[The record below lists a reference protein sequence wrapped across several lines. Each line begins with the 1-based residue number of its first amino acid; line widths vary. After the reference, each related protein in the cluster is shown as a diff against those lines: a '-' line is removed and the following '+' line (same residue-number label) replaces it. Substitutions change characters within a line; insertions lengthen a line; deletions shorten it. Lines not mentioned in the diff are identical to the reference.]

1 MDRCR
6 RQCRP
11 AAHSSLQWIPSQ
23 PRRAGLPTLQSL
35 ESGSHFRA
43 AARLPLLRTDGLI
56 SGLIRPLSSNCSYHS
71 SHPKFAVERI
81 WTRDHLPLGSL
92 RIRRPPSA
100 RCTAASNPFPAA
112 SSGGRSI
119 SSYTSMWTS
128 PQSPALSRAPE
139 RARIL
144 SMQSCTA
151 ATSRSP
157 PRLRGPFR
165 SLTAL
170 PSQLHWNTT
179 SFLRLSLVHL
189 FLIFISRFGKFS
201 PLKQS
206 NFFLDHVAKRISQS
220 YVKWMDNTARLTI
233 HSIGAYF
240 KFPVTVA

>member
-1 MDRCR
+1 MDRYR

-23 PRRAGLPTLQSL
+23 PRKAGLPTLQSL

-43 AARLPLLRTDGLI
+43 AARLPLLRTAGLI

-81 WTRDHLPLGSL
+81 WTRDHLLLGSL

-128 PQSPALSRAPE
+128 PQSPASSRAPE

-144 SMQSCTA
+144 SVQSCTA

-170 PSQLHWNTT
+170 PSQLHGRTNFWNTT

-189 FLIFISRFGKFS
+189 RSLFISRFGKS
-201 PLKQS
+201 S
-206 NFFLDHVAKRISQS
+206 SS
-220 YVKWMDNTARLTI
+220 DNPI
-233 HSIGAYF
+233 PF
-240 KFPVTVA
+240 